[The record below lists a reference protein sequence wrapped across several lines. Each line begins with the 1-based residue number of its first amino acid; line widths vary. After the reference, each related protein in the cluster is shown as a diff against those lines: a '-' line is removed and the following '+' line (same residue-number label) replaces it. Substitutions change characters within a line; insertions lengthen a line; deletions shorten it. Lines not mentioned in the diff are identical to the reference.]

1 VTLDGFFGTLH
12 TNLHNIG
19 IVKQA
24 SDDAWKEVVA
34 RYNTSY
40 RVLRDIAYALK
51 HGTLTRKKSRLV
63 TRSNQILTLPGA
75 FQLGAFQRN
84 AFRTDR
90 VWIEGTDTDYIADE
104 VIRDVV
110 QIAESWLTKTSKDP
124 YPNG

>member
-1 VTLDGFFGTLH
+1 MTLDGFFGTLH

-24 SDDAWKEVVA
+24 SDDAWKEMVA

-51 HGTLTRKKSRLV
+51 HGTLTRKKPRLV
-63 TRSNQILTLPGA
+63 TRPNITRRFSTRSLSTD
-75 FQLGAFQRN
+75 